1 MCEEEKSEGL
11 LEGIRFRLEERGRL
25 YPRKEIL

>member
-1 MCEEEKSEGL
+1 MCEEEKSKGL
-11 LEGIRFRLEERGRL
+11 VEGIRLILEVRGRL